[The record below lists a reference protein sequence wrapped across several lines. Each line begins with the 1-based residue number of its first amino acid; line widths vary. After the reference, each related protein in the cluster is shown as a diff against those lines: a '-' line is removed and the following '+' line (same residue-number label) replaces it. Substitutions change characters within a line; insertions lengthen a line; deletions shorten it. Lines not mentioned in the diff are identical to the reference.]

1 MLEVWWDIGIFYLL
15 IFYMGDF
22 MILYDINYN
31 IYVINN
37 VEINISFYVRR

>member
-1 MLEVWWDIGIFYLL
+1 
-15 IFYMGDF
+15 MGDF

-37 VEINISFYVRR
+37 VEINISFYVRRLKKKRKQVLMYLYFKNW

>member
-1 MLEVWWDIGIFYLL
+1 
-15 IFYMGDF
+15 MGDF

-37 VEINISFYVRR
+37 VEINISFYVRRLKKKKQVLMYLYFKNW

>member
-1 MLEVWWDIGIFYLL
+1 
-15 IFYMGDF
+15 MGDF

-37 VEINISFYVRR
+37 VEINISFYVRRLKKKKKIGINVFIF

>member
-1 MLEVWWDIGIFYLL
+1 
-15 IFYMGDF
+15 

-37 VEINISFYVRR
+37 VEINISFYVRRLKKKKLVNFFFFVV

>member
-1 MLEVWWDIGIFYLL
+1 
-15 IFYMGDF
+15 MGDF

-37 VEINISFYVRR
+37 VEINISFYVRILIKKKKIGINVFIF

>member
-1 MLEVWWDIGIFYLL
+1 
-15 IFYMGDF
+15 MGDF

-37 VEINISFYVRR
+37 VEINISFYVRRLKKKKNRY